1 VRLFVTGLSV
11 GLFAGS
17 VLAPLQCTHEPD
29 PSLRIEDT
37 AGDGL
42 WGLAQDFR
50 ARHEDAAARET
61 LRYLAERYPSSRHA
75 AEARAELGA
84 SGDGGP

>member
-1 VRLFVTGLSV
+1 MMLH
-11 GLFAGS
+11 
-17 VLAPLQCTHEPD
+17 APMQCTHEPD

-84 SGDGGP
+84 LGAGADGGP

>member
-1 VRLFVTGLSV
+1 VRSLVAGLT
-11 GLFAGS
+11 
-17 VLAPLQCTHEPD
+17 LAVVVRAPMQCTHEPD

-42 WGLAQDFR
+42 WGLAQQFR
-50 ARHEDAAARET
+50 TRHEDAAARET
-61 LRYLAERYPSSRHA
+61 LRYLVERYPSSRHA

-84 SGDGGP
+84 GDGGP